1 MTSFTRSEVRFLA
14 QCCRA
19 YAQDGYR
26 LPKGTT
32 PIPRPIQ
39 ETLIADAI
47 NKLTN
52 VLQLEA
58 LTKEE
63 ASMLI
68 VSILHVSAE
77 YEIAEKD
84 FSLSEV
90 CEKLSA
96 LAEPDPQHS

>member
-1 MTSFTRSEVRFLA
+1 MTSFTRSEVRFLV

-26 LPKGTT
+26 LPKGAV
-32 PIPRPIQ
+32 PIHRKLQ

-47 NKLTN
+47 DKLTN
-52 VLQLEA
+52 VLQPEA
-58 LTKEE
+58 LTKQE

-77 YEIAEKD
+77 YEIVEKD

-90 CEKLSA
+90 CAKLSA
-96 LAEPDPQHS
+96 LAEPDPQHQ